1 MGEDF
6 NPRSRT
12 GSDCLCLLS
21 SSRWEVFQST
31 LPHGERRPRGPCWS
45 SATCYFNPRSR
56 TGSDR
61 CWQGSGAR
69 PTHFNPRS
77 RTGSDVVGCA
87 AFQHVLQFQ
96 STLPHGERRRRLRSF
111 SARPPISIHAP
122 ARGATETW
130 TVQRVTFLFQS
141 TLPHGER
148 RQSWPSSSE
157 MVGISIHAPARGATA
172 LEMAVEDD
180 LIRFQ
185 STLPHGERR

>member
-1 MGEDF
+1 MFVVVFALGGISIHAPARGATATRPLLE
-6 NPRSRT
+6 
-12 GSDCLCLLS
+12 LCHML
-21 SSRWEVFQST
+21 FQST
-31 LPHGERRPRGPCWS
+31 LPHGERPLLARIWS
-45 SATCYFNPRSR
+45 SPHT
-56 TGSDR
+56 
-61 CWQGSGAR
+61 
-69 PTHFNPRS
+69 
-77 RTGSDVVGCA
+77 
-87 AFQHVLQFQ
+87 FQ